1 MADDT
6 RDPFEQF
13 NRMQGQGQGGMR
25 DLYPMIDA
33 MRGQCPVH
41 KIDVEAFSGH
51 RPQLPNAPKEIY
63 LAVSHEAVHDVLLDA
78 KRFSSKGYEESIGKV
93 LGHTILEMDEPEHTT
108 YRKLL
113 QQAFSRKALEH
124 WRDDLVHPVVHELVD
139 HFAGR
144 GRADL
149 VRELT
154 FPFPV
159 TVIQR
164 LLGIPDTDQAD
175 FHRWAIELISITF
188 DMARAE
194 AASQNLGALFQRLLD
209 ERRAA
214 PRDDLISV
222 LAHAELDGERLDD
235 ELIVSFCR
243 LLSPAGAETTY
254 RSTSN
259 LLFGLLTHP
268 EQLDAVRRD
277 RGLLPQAIEEGLR
290 WECPLPAI
298 MRRATADT
306 ELAGVPIPAGASVA
320 VHLAGAN
327 HDDSR
332 HAAPGDFDI
341 HRDAKQHMAFAFGAH
356 RCLGMHLARM
366 ETQVAIEAVLDRLPG
381 LRLDPEAGEV
391 FISGLT
397 FRSPLQLPVV
407 FDAAERFR

>member
-1 MADDT
+1 MAD
-6 RDPFEQF
+6 DPFEQF

-25 DLYPMIDA
+25 DLYPMVDA
-33 MRGQCPVH
+33 MRGQGPVH
-41 KIDVEAFSGH
+41 KIDIEAFTGH
-51 RPQLPNAPKEIY
+51 RPQLPGAPTEIY

-78 KRFSSKGYEESIGKV
+78 KRFSSKGYEETIGKV

-113 QQAFSRKALEH
+113 QQAFTRKALAH

-139 HFAGR
+139 RFAGR

-164 LLGIPDTDQAD
+164 MLGIPDADQAD
-175 FHRWAIELISITF
+175 FHRWAIELISIAF
-188 DMARAE
+188 DMQRAE
-194 AASQNLGALFQRLLD
+194 AASEQLGALFQRLLD

-222 LAHAELDGERLDD
+222 LAHAEVDGEHLDD
-235 ELIVSFCR
+235 ALIVSFCR

-254 RSTSN
+254 RSSSN

-268 EQLDAVRRD
+268 EQLDTVRRD

-290 WECPLPAI
+290 WECPLPGI
-298 MRRATADT
+298 MRRASVET

-327 HDDSR
+327 HDDAR
-332 HAAPGDFDI
+332 YAAPGAFDI

-381 LRLDPEAGEV
+381 LRLDPAAGEV

-407 FDAAERFR
+407 FDAAEGSR